1 MIIVICLELVCWKP
15 SRRHSANREPTQF
28 VIGITNYDRCEQ
40 KYWLITEIDN
50 PMPLEELLSKI
61 MPWIPKPLL
70 IFKTRKGYHIYWN
83 FASDNPTKIFHYGM
97 KELVKLGL
105 ADKHHLKL
113 ARARA
118 GELDGS
124 LKWKLI
130 LRISPKYASPDI
142 KPVYVA
148 KRLPLWHSEV
158 LLLAG
163 LVNANPGVRD
173 MLLDRCIRVMEE
185 LPYLACF

>member
-1 MIIVICLELVCWKP
+1 MICLELVCWKP
-15 SRRHSANREPTQF
+15 SRKHSANREPTNY
-28 VIGITNYDRCEQ
+28 VIGITNYDKCEN

-50 PMPLEELLSKI
+50 PMPLEELLRKI
-61 MPWIPKPLL
+61 VPWIPKPLI
-70 IFKTRKGYHIYWN
+70 IFRTRKGYHIYWDYS
-83 FASDNPTKIFHYGM
+83 SDNPVKIFHYGM

-118 GELDGS
+118 GEIDGS

-130 LRISPKYASPDI
+130 LRISPKYHELDI

-148 KRLPLWHSEV
+148 KHLPLWHSEV
-158 LLLAG
+158 LLLTG
-163 LVNANPGVRD
+163 LVNVNSSLRESLMD
-173 MLLDRCIRVMEE
+173 KCIRIMGEP
-185 LPYLACF
+185 PYLACF